1 MFTFIHSVLASVA
14 IVGANASLAAQPIEI
29 KSYKPTT
36 EAIFPVVSNLLISSD
51 EVMLVDAQFSTQDGE
66 RLVELIKATGKPLK
80 TIFISH
86 GDPDFYFGLEAVV
99 LAYPEAKILATA
111 PTVEHIAK
119 TKQQKL
125 EFWGP
130 QLGDGAPE
138 SVITPDVLTADG
150 LVFAGQKIEIVGLD
164 SSSPHRTVLWI
175 PESKVILGGI
185 LLDSGEHVWLA
196 DTAEKV
202 QRETWLEQLE
212 KLKSLGAMTVIPGHY
227 QGVLPEKATEV
238 IRFTKRYLK
247 TAEKELSQTT
257 SSADFTKAMKTHFPS
272 LPGEQTLELGAKVL
286 TGEMAWN

>member
-51 EVMLVDAQFSTQDGE
+51 EVMLVDAQFSTQDG
-66 RLVELIKATGKPLK
+66 A
-80 TIFISH
+80 
-86 GDPDFYFGLEAVV
+86 PD
-99 LAYPEAKILATA
+99 
-111 PTVEHIAK
+111 
-119 TKQQKL
+119 
-125 EFWGP
+125 
-130 QLGDGAPE
+130 

-150 LVFAGQKIEIVGLD
+150 LVFAGQKIEIVDLD

-196 DTAEKV
+196 DTAEK
-202 QRETWLEQLE
+202 
-212 KLKSLGAMTVIPGHY
+212 
-227 QGVLPEKATEV
+227 
-238 IRFTKRYLK
+238 
-247 TAEKELSQTT
+247 ELSQTT
-257 SSADFTKAMKTHFPS
+257 SSADFIKAMKTHFPS

-286 TGEMAWN
+286 TGEMVWN

>member
-51 EVMLVDAQFSTQDGE
+51 EVMLVDAQFSTQ
-66 RLVELIKATGKPLK
+66 
-80 TIFISH
+80 
-86 GDPDFYFGLEAVV
+86 
-99 LAYPEAKILATA
+99 
-111 PTVEHIAK
+111 
-119 TKQQKL
+119 
-125 EFWGP
+125 
-130 QLGDGAPE
+130 DGAPE

-212 KLKSLGAMTVIPGHY
+212 KLESLDAMTVIPGHY

-257 SSADFTKAMKTHFPS
+257 SSADFIKAMKTHFPS